1 MTIRAVFFD
10 LGGVIVRTE
19 YQAPRQHLAESFSMD
34 YDDIDR
40 IVFGSGS
47 AVRASVG
54 EITEEEHWRNVMQTL
69 KLPASEYQRVRDEFF
84 AGDVIDREIIDFLR
98 SVKPKVKTGVISN
111 AWSGLRNYI
120 VREKFDDAFHH
131 MVISAEVGV
140 AKPDPKIYQIALEQ
154 LQVKAKEAVFVDDVL
169 ENIEACQQVGM
180 QGIHFKDSP
189 SVNPSRSSRCCE
201 VILIHSFLQRR
212 LSLPLT
218 YCLWESMFQT
228 LKLNART
235 VYIFIEFSASIF
247 FAMMF
252 TVTSLYEATVAG
264 LTPVQLILVAQRL
277 KSLHSCSRCRQA
289 SWRMCTRAGF
299 RSSSATS

>member
-1 MTIRAVFFD
+1 MSIKAVFFD

-69 KLPASEYQRVRDEFF
+69 KLSASEYQRVRDEFF
-84 AGDVIDREIIDFLR
+84 AGDVIDREIINFLR
-98 SVKPKVKTGVISN
+98 SIKPKVKTGVISN
-111 AWSGLRNYI
+111 AWSGLRKYI

-140 AKPDPKIYQIALEQ
+140 AKPDPKIYHIALEQ

-180 QGIHFKDSP
+180 QGIHFKDSA
-189 SVNPSRSSRCCE
+189 SVIE
-201 VILIHSFLQRR
+201 QIK
-212 LSLPLT
+212 
-218 YCLWESMFQT
+218 SM
-228 LKLNART
+228 L
-235 VYIFIEFSASIF
+235 
-247 FAMMF
+247 
-252 TVTSLYEATVAG
+252 
-264 LTPVQLILVAQRL
+264 
-277 KSLHSCSRCRQA
+277 
-289 SWRMCTRAGF
+289 
-299 RSSSATS
+299 